1 MIASRAV
8 LFPHSHIPEQ
18 ALHSALAHFEWLTV
32 CQPWYMDRPVS
43 KTNARKISHVNIV
56 YPPPSLKPRND
67 FKPLLAEYLEWMRQ
81 HQDRGLTTFLQAIQ
95 DLSSPDEAGWQI
107 RKRIRKFGSQTPMPQ
122 EGDALRWHLILHLA
136 RKLEELRAEADQL
149 LRDIKLQPSPLADAI
164 GEDPPQQGPLMD
176 LPGPEEQSSLDPS
189 FLRRVFEA
197 WFGLFGAII
206 KDFRFLVTFDRHV
219 PEYAA
224 QLFGDR
230 HTSSRSEER
239 DPPLLDSI
247 STGVIF
253 EFQKYTG
260 ISGEGNAMND
270 RVIAGLSERAVVL
283 LEGS

>member
-8 LFPHSHIPEQ
+8 LFPHSHIPER
-18 ALHSALAHFEWLTV
+18 ALDSALAHFEWLTV

-43 KTNARKISHVNIV
+43 KTNTRRISHVNIL
-56 YPPPSLKPRND
+56 YPPPFLKPRND
-67 FKPLLAEYLEWMRQ
+67 FKHLLAEYLEWMRQ
-81 HQDRGLTTFLQAIQ
+81 HQDRGLTTFLYAIQ
-95 DLSSPDEAGWQI
+95 DLSSPDESSWQI
-107 RKRIRKFGSQTPMPQ
+107 RKTIREIGSQTPTPQ

-136 RKLEELRAEADQL
+136 RELEELRTEADQL
-149 LRDIKLQPSPLADAI
+149 LRQIKLQPSPLADAI

-176 LPGPEEQSSLDPS
+176 LPGPEEQPSLDPL
-189 FLRRVFEA
+189 FLRRVFE
-197 WFGLFGAII
+197 
-206 KDFRFLVTFDRHV
+206 DFRFLVTFDRHV
-219 PEYAA
+219 PGYAV

-230 HTSSRSEER
+230 HTSSRYVGR
-239 DPPLLDSI
+239 DPTLLHSI

-270 RVIAGLSERAVVL
+270 RVISGLSERTIVL